1 MANDKDR
8 FYRKHHPNY
17 YGQKAPGETSWEF
30 YERAIR
36 PMALD
41 TNLRIR
47 KAMSLMPFSKQAGLI
62 RSLKA
67 DAEPQVMG
75 AIAECLVFGAVST
88 VADRIEVLPEST
100 APTPDFRA
108 YLGSYPFDLEVTTFA
123 PHQTDYEY
131 QLHYEMDCVAV
142 EMGLR
147 NTAASVSV
155 EPALKR
161 EVPVKEI
168 KDIVRKVQQTSLER
182 IRLDNP
188 PLSFNLSVGSRL
200 KIRPFPA
207 EGHKGLYGMGGAT
220 FTWQTDI
227 EAELTKALA
236 SKSEKKKPQL
246 SGYNSILVVWDQT
259 EFGRRMGLTGDSYE
273 DGKIRKAVWP
283 RPDSRPNLVEVWL
296 VNTLW
301 EYMTRKA
308 QVHILTRGET
318 PSQWSATELAAGF
331 HALTSKDEEKRF
343 YAD

>member
-1 MANDKDR
+1 MANTKDN
-8 FYRKHHPNY
+8 FYRKWHPNY
-17 YGQKAPGETSWEF
+17 ARQRMPWETSWGF

-75 AIAECLVFGAVST
+75 AIAECLVFGAVSN
-88 VADRIEVLPEST
+88 VAYRIEVLPETTMPT
-100 APTPDFRA
+100 ADFRA
-108 YLGSYPFDLEVTTFA
+108 YMGSYPFDLEVTTVA

-155 EPALKR
+155 RPALR
-161 EVPVKEI
+161 QEVPLREI
-168 KDIVRKVQQTSLER
+168 RNIVHEVQSTPIDR
-182 IRLDNP
+182 AGWNK
-188 PLSFNLSVGSRL
+188 PLLFDLSVGSRL
-200 KIRPFPA
+200 HLRLFPTSD
-207 EGHKGLYGMGGAT
+207 EWRGLYGMGGAS
-220 FTWQTDI
+220 FTWQADI

-236 SKSEKKKPQL
+236 SKSEKKKPQV
-246 SGYNSILVVWDQT
+246 SRHNSILVVWDQT
-259 EFGRRMGLTGDSYE
+259 EFGSRLGLTGDSYE

-283 RPDSRPNLVEVWL
+283 SPGSRPNLVEVWL

-301 EYMTRKA
+301 EHMTRKA
-308 QVHILTRGET
+308 KVHILTRGET
-318 PSQWSATELAAGF
+318 PSQWSAAELARGF

>member
-62 RSLKA
+62 RSLKT
-67 DAEPQVMG
+67 DDEPQVMG
-75 AIAECLVFGAVST
+75 AIAECLVFGAVSN

-100 APTPDFRA
+100 TPTPDFRA

-155 EPALKR
+155 KPALRQEVPLREIRNIVR
-161 EVPVKEI
+161 EVQSTPI
-168 KDIVRKVQQTSLER
+168 ER
-182 IRLDNP
+182 AGWNE
-188 PLSFNLSVGSRL
+188 PLSFDLSVGSRL
-200 KIRPFPA
+200 NLRLFPTSD
-207 EGHKGLYGMGGAT
+207 EWRGLWHGR
-220 FTWQTDI
+220 
-227 EAELTKALA
+227 ALV
-236 SKSEKKKPQL
+236 SH
-246 SGYNSILVVWDQT
+246 
-259 EFGRRMGLTGDSYE
+259 GRR
-273 DGKIRKAVWP
+273 
-283 RPDSRPNLVEVWL
+283 
-296 VNTLW
+296 
-301 EYMTRKA
+301 
-308 QVHILTRGET
+308 ILR
-318 PSQWSATELAAGF
+318 LN
-331 HALTSKDEEKRF
+331 
-343 YAD
+343 

>member
-1 MANDKDR
+1 MANAKDR

-17 YGQKAPGETSWEF
+17 YGQKAPCETSWEF

-47 KAMSLMPFSKQAGLI
+47 KAMSLMPFSKQEGVL

-67 DAEPQVMG
+67 DTEPQVMG

-100 APTPDFRA
+100 TPTPDFRA

-142 EMGLR
+142 EIGLR

-155 EPALKR
+155 EPAIKR

-168 KDIVRKVQQTSLER
+168 KGIVRKVQQTPLER
-182 IRLDNP
+182 IGLENP
-188 PLSFNLSVGSRL
+188 PLSFDLSVGSRL
-200 KIRPFPA
+200 HLRLFPTSD
-207 EGHKGLYGMGGAT
+207 EWRGLYGMGGAS
-220 FTWQTDI
+220 FTWQADV
-227 EAELTKALA
+227 EAKLTKALA
-236 SKSEKKKPQL
+236 SKLKKKKRQL
-246 SGYNSILVVWDQT
+246 SGRNSILVVWDQT
-259 EFGRRMGLTGDSYE
+259 EFGSRLGLTGDSYE
-273 DGKIRKAVWP
+273 DGEIRKAVWP
-283 RPDSRPNLVEVWL
+283 RHSSRPTLVEVWL

-301 EYMTRKA
+301 EHMTRKA

-318 PSQWSATELAAGF
+318 PSQ
-331 HALTSKDEEKRF
+331 
-343 YAD
+343 

>member
-1 MANDKDR
+1 MANPKDK
-8 FYRKHHPNY
+8 FYRKWHPNY
-17 YGQKAPGETSWEF
+17 DRQRMPWETSWEF

-47 KAMSLMPFSKQAGLI
+47 KAMSLMPFSKQAGLF

-67 DAEPQVMG
+67 DEPQVMG
-75 AIAECLVFGAVST
+75 AIAECLVFGAVSN

-155 EPALKR
+155 KPALRQEVPLRKIRNIVR
-161 EVPVKEI
+161 EVQFTPI
-168 KDIVRKVQQTSLER
+168 ER
-182 IRLDNP
+182 AGWNE
-188 PLSFNLSVGSRL
+188 PLSFDLSVGSRL
-200 KIRPFPA
+200 KLRPFPA
-207 EGHKGLYGMGGAT
+207 EGHKGLYAIGGAT
-220 FTWQTDI
+220 FTWQADI

-236 SKSEKKKPQL
+236 SKSKKKVPQV
-246 SGYNSILVVWDQT
+246 SGHNSSILVVWDRS
-259 EFGRRMGLTGDSYE
+259 ELGGPMGLKGDAYPHQR
-273 DGKIRKAVWP
+273 IQKAVWP
-283 RPDSRPNLVEVWL
+283 SPDSRSNLVEVWL

-301 EYMTRKA
+301 EHMTRKA

-318 PSQWSATELAAGF
+318 PSQWSATELARGF

>member
-1 MANDKDR
+1 MANPKDK
-8 FYRKHHPNY
+8 FYRKWHPNY
-17 YGQKAPGETSWEF
+17 DRQRMPWETSWEF

-47 KAMSLMPFSKQAGLI
+47 KAMSLMPFSKQARLI

-67 DAEPQVMG
+67 DEPQVMG

-88 VADRIEVLPEST
+88 VADRIVVLPEAT
-100 APTPDFRA
+100 MPTPDFRA
-108 YLGSYPFDLEVTTFA
+108 CLGSYPFDLEVTTFA
-123 PHQTDYEY
+123 PYQTDYEY

-142 EMGLR
+142 ETGLR

-168 KDIVRKVQQTSLER
+168 KDIVRKVQQTPLER
-182 IRLDNP
+182 IGLENP
-188 PLSFNLSVGSRL
+188 PLLFPLSVGSRL

-207 EGHKGLYGMGGAT
+207 EGHRGLYGMGGAS
-220 FTWQTDI
+220 FTWQADI
-227 EAELTKALA
+227 ESELTKALA
-236 SKSEKKKPQL
+236 SKSEKKSPQV
-246 SGYNSILVVWDQT
+246 SGHNSILVVWDRS
-259 EFGRRMGLTGDSYE
+259 ELGGRIGLTGDAYPHQR
-273 DGKIRKAVWP
+273 IRKAVWP
-283 RPDSRPNLVEVWL
+283 SPDSRPNLVEVWL

-318 PSQWSATELAAGF
+318 PSQWSATELATGF
-331 HALTSKDEEKRF
+331 HALTPLDEAKRF
-343 YAD
+343 YAG